1 MVFSCKVISINFHY
15 TFENGIFKMVGERT
29 IYVKRINKLKLAT
42 VFSKLKRYNLDEEQL
57 DKVLSDWRF
66 QLLYIKEIS
75 SFITYLEKFFKSSS
89 YYSLDYSRDTIS
101 YHLNNILKS
110 YKLSKDF
117 KYISNVKEN
126 HLENSNTPNMGIIND
141 NNYEKLYA
149 IFGDSIFRKDN
160 ICEII
165 YSGYSNRLVELLE
178 KNPKINVKNIR
189 VNSLKDPIY
198 NIIIQNPIIGDTT
211 IIDLFS
217 ERLDILEMLVVNNYL
232 DGLKYTYENITEGKH
247 AIEIM
252 VKDFITDSD
261 MVCIRQFDMDFI
273 KNIGDD
279 TLAILYQKKFF
290 SKKDEYN
297 TKLFKMVDVNNYEL
311 IKDIISYNIEY
322 FKNVNDNEIAKDSLS
337 VFKFERKEF
346 FLFKYCGITKEE
358 FNFIHLFLNSINQ
371 IEYPKEF
378 TEKYASV
385 LGLLNKVFNGND
397 DELLVLGQ
405 TMDSNKKEYYKKLI
419 YECEEDGDILIQQH
433 FSKELDQKQ
442 KKLIGKHVPKTKE
455 TASGYQ
461 IDYYELTGEPFTMLI
476 HCIVDNNLSNNNNL
490 GKEIVKDPSLWS
502 KQNNGNEHISM
513 SLISDKYVAN
523 YGNPMVIYGFSDVP
537 FQSIKYMQPGDA
549 GIDRKYKK
557 KKGVYKRIGKEYQK
571 HTNAVTTPNDL
582 INNSRGDYNEVVV
595 SRINDETNDPLL
607 PNYIVCFD
615 RVNEDSKRAAE
626 YFKIPIII
634 INTKFYRKS
643 LSITEEDLDSKPGLR
658 R

>member
-1 MVFSCKVISINFHY
+1 M
-15 TFENGIFKMVGERT
+15 
-29 IYVKRINKLKLAT
+29 KRINKLKLAT